1 MTLSHTST
9 AYREPRQM
17 YGVPGFIYILEN
29 SGLRPGF
36 YKIGLTRRSGWAKAL
51 ELNRDLQNC
60 IPGSFECVFEH
71 RARNCGAALDEI
83 LKEIHFCR
91 RGKRDQNFFEIDCNR
106 LQEIIMCSI
115 AQTDQQS
122 KIKVYQE
129 QALRHYLEE
138 EKRQNPPKPKIEQVR
153 QGIFK
158 KAYLWMSTAAN

>member
-1 MTLSHTST
+1 MAFSNTG

-17 YGVPGFIYILEN
+17 YGVPGIIYILEN

-36 YKIGLTRRSGWAKAL
+36 YKIGFTRRSGWAKAV
-51 ELNRDLQNC
+51 ELNRDLQNS

-71 RARNCGAALDEI
+71 RAKNCGAALDDI

-115 AQTDQQS
+115 AHTDQQS
-122 KIKVYQE
+122 KIREYQE
-129 QALRHYLEE
+129 RVLRQYLDE
-138 EKRQNPPKPKIEQVR
+138 EKLQNPPQAKNEQVSVS
-153 QGIFK
+153 IFR
-158 KAYLWMSTAAN
+158 KAYLWMSAVAH